1 MFTEQNRVLYT
12 TAAAQSPGLY
22 PDLPFSAAEGSYTC
36 LPPVAAG
43 KYQVSL
49 DGTDWLLFLPSDL
62 TEGSLNADPAA
73 GKAWTE
79 RDGVVSYL
87 DFRTITPDERS
98 GLVLE
103 NTVNASYEAL
113 KVFGKSEQKA
123 QWNQAE
129 GVTGQAVTVDG
140 QGKNKFDKTKY
151 LEESDFTVEE
161 GYSYAYAAIQ
171 LKPNTQYAFSIKRYN
186 GFDGTGQGYLLI
198 SSQKGINTADYS
210 SITHRTNPDKNGGPY
225 TTGADGLLY
234 IGYNLGFATNLDY
247 VWANTDVQLEEGA
260 KATEYEDYV
269 HESPSPSYLSALTSN
284 IPAGSYQIPTEN
296 GIYEVTLT
304 EDLRGLDDTYRD
316 FIRFDSVSGTG
327 YRENNTQLVRLTR
340 SNMNPYRNSS
350 DVTYRLQGASVLS
363 SAIPKTNSSA
373 PVFCNRLKR
382 YHLTSELI
390 ANDIVGIS
398 SYTESGMT
406 NNNIYLFL
414 SKSDIGITADD
425 TADTMQAK
433 AYDYLDGNPFYVVV
447 HADKTRVPL
456 TFTKVESSTLPV
468 LSWTAYGSNLF
479 DGVFESG
486 FYTADGEAGSTDYIR
501 CANYIPIQPNTQY
514 YVLKNYSDDTFLWYD
529 ADKNYI
535 SSVPDLSAPSPANAY
550 YLRFFFYGSDKTTE
564 YMFCSGAKPTVYEPF
579 NSIPP
584 ESLIPSPDYPRQ
596 IYDLKD
602 VTVTSRGRNL
612 WTTDTEYPIRDILF
626 YDEDTQIY
634 TIKPYTNG
642 TVGIS
647 QSIYHLPIPIPAGT
661 EVSVIAEFLYGK
673 ITGTISFGGYHYSNA
688 GRYWEGYLDLPRN
701 VDLSGKIIKNTVVS
715 DYEVTDFWAF
725 LYAESSVQKEVKFRI
740 QYQYES
746 KYSRLPLY
754 DKYRCTSATIP
765 FTMRAIETVEENA
778 NFSKVVDGE
787 IKHYCCDYIE
797 ISDGKVYHNQ
807 CVSRV
812 NLPDTA
818 VWSDLGGQKRIIL
831 GQATGIKKIGENT
844 LGFFTLGESQK
855 TLNNWANA
863 SGYIHPYSGNANLY
877 WYLDYTLL
885 GLDGTETK
893 EVADARLQEWLPTI
907 PDKYIDVIRTSPFRT
922 EITDTWAQ
930 ELLKLKTAQYYT
942 CLSADKQT
950 GGMRALYPS
959 LTENSSELSL
969 DYLLTSDGENVVTND
984 GKTVI
989 QF

>member
-103 NTVNASYEAL
+103 NTVNAPYEAL
-113 KVFGKSEQKA
+113 KVFGKSGQKA
-123 QWNQAE
+123 KWNQAE
-129 GVTGQAVTVDG
+129 GVTTQ
-140 QGKNKFDKTKY
+140 
-151 LEESDFTVEE
+151 
-161 GYSYAYAAIQ
+161 IQ
-171 LKPNTQYAFSIKRYN
+171 ET
-186 GFDGTGQGYLLI
+186 
-198 SSQKGINTADYS
+198 
-210 SITHRTNPDKNGGPY
+210 
-225 TTGADGLLY
+225 
-234 IGYNLGFATNLDY
+234 GYNLLDCEDEWSATVIPINGGDISVTNIQTGKGCVSFTAEGTIADY
-247 VWANTDVQLEEGA
+247 VTVTKQTPIHLKAGQYYVTYNSNMYVDSIEFGMDLYLVNGEHVITIPADGDYMFGVCLMDCIGDVIVDNLMITEGSTP
-260 KATEYEDYV
+260 KTYQEYGY
-269 HESPSPSYLSALTSN
+269 SKPSPAYPSELTSH
-284 IPAGSYQIPTEN
+284 ISAGSYQIPTEN

-304 EDLRGLDDTYRD
+304 EDLRGIDDTYRD

-340 SNMNPYRNSS
+340 SNMNPYRNTS

-425 TADTMQAK
+425 TADIMQAK

-564 YMFCSGAKPTVYEPF
+564 YMFCSGSKPTAYEPF

-584 ESLIPSPDYPRQ
+584 ESLIPSPDYPQQ
-596 IYDLKD
+596 IYDLEN

-688 GRYWEGYLDLPRN
+688 GRYWEGYFDLPRN

-818 VWSDLGGQKRIIL
+818 VWSDWGGQKRIIL

-950 GGMRALYPS
+950 GGMRVLYPS
-959 LTENSSELSL
+959 LTENSSELSA